1 MIKVRCKDCNVEI
14 TSHQTK
20 TKCCGCPNMMTVKEN
35 QITALDLSRVIML
48 NSIKESNNKNILSES
63 DLAYQ
68 EARRNRKI
76 RKLDFEI
83 R

>member
-14 TSHQTK
+14 TSHPTK
-20 TKCCGCPNMMTVKEN
+20 TKCCGCSNIMTVKGN
-35 QITALDLSRVIML
+35 QITATDLSRVVMISSL
-48 NSIKESNNKNILSES
+48 KETKNKNILSES

>member
-1 MIKVRCKDCNVEI
+1 
-14 TSHQTK
+14 
-20 TKCCGCPNMMTVKEN
+20 MMTVKEN